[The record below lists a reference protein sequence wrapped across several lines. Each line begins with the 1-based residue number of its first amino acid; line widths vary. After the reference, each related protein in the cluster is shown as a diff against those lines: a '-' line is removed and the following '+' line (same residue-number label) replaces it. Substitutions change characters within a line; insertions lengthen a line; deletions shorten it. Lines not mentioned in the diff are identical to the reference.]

1 MGVDTGVLLT
11 MALTVTVGAGGD
23 NATEP
28 KEVLLC
34 WFGLDAQG
42 PAVTELIKGD
52 TIAAAIL
59 PIEAAGDGAGL
70 GTGVTGDRATPCV
83 PAEVAAGS
91 IEDGEGKD
99 GDAAGEAEVIGD
111 GRGDAAMLEG
121 VLDTDAVAG
130 DWGDIGGK
138 VGDEAGLSVVVAL
151 RDAVTGVGVAVTG
164 VGDAVTGV
172 GDAVTAVGDAVARV
186 GDDPKEL
193 GVVAIEPGAAVLG
206 DALMGLADVGT
217 AAGNDGMELED
228 GTGVEPGEVGVVV
241 GEDGVD
247 AVTGEGG
254 IGVDSGGE
262 GRVDVGGD

>member
-1 MGVDTGVLLT
+1 MI
-11 MALTVTVGAGGD
+11 
-23 NATEP
+23 
-28 KEVLLC
+28 
-34 WFGLDAQG
+34 
-42 PAVTELIKGD
+42 ELIRGD
-52 TIAAAIL
+52 IIAAAML
-59 PIEAAGDGAGL
+59 PVERAGDGAGF
-70 GTGVTGDRATPCV
+70 GTGVTGDRVTPCV
-83 PAEVAAGS
+83 PAEVAAAGT
-91 IEDGEGKD
+91 EDGEVKD
-99 GDAAGEAEVIGD
+99 GDTTGDAAVMRD
-111 GRGDAAMLEG
+111 GKGDAAMLGG
-121 VLDTDAVAG
+121 VLDTDATTGGGVH
-130 DWGDIGGK
+130 IGGK
-138 VGDEAGLSVVVAL
+138 VGGEAGLSVVVIAL
-151 RDAVTGVGVAVTG
+151 
-164 VGDAVTGV
+164 GDAVTGV

-228 GTGVEPGEVGVVV
+228 GKGVEPGEVGVVV

>member
-1 MGVDTGVLLT
+1 MRQRLG
-11 MALTVTVGAGGD
+11 
-23 NATEP
+23 
-28 KEVLLC
+28 LLC
-34 WFGLDAQG
+34 LDEQG
-42 PAVTELIKGD
+42 PAVIELIRGD
-52 TIAAAIL
+52 IIAAAML
-59 PIEAAGDGAGL
+59 PVERAGDGAGF
-70 GTGVTGDRATPCV
+70 GTGVTGDRVTPCV
-83 PAEVAAGS
+83 PAELAAAGT
-91 IEDGEGKD
+91 EDGEVKD
-99 GDAAGEAEVIGD
+99 GDTTGDAAVMRD
-111 GRGDAAMLEG
+111 GKGDAAMLGG
-121 VLDTDAVAG
+121 VLDTDATTG
-130 DWGDIGGK
+130 GGGDIGGK
-138 VGDEAGLSVVVAL
+138 VGGEAGLSVVVIAL
-151 RDAVTGVGVAVTG
+151 GDAVTG

-228 GTGVEPGEVGVVV
+228 GKGVEPGEVGVVV

>member
-52 TIAAAIL
+52 TIAAAML

-172 GDAVTAVGDAVARV
+172 GDAVTGVGDAVTGV
-186 GDDPKEL
+186 GDAPKEL
-193 GVVAIEPGAAVLG
+193 GAGAIEPVAAVVEDALVGLEDAGIAAGIDGVELG
-206 DALMGLADVGT
+206 DDK
-217 AAGNDGMELED
+217 
-228 GTGVEPGEVGVVV
+228 GVEPGEVV

-247 AVTGEGG
+247 AVVGDGA

>member
-1 MGVDTGVLLT
+1 MRQRLGLL
-11 MALTVTVGAGGD
+11 
-23 NATEP
+23 
-28 KEVLLC
+28 
-34 WFGLDAQG
+34 FLDEQG
-42 PAVTELIKGD
+42 PAVTELIRGD
-52 TIAAAIL
+52 IIAAAML
-59 PIEAAGDGAGL
+59 PVERAGDGAGF
-70 GTGVTGDRATPCV
+70 GTGVTGDRVTPCV
-83 PAEVAAGS
+83 PAEVAAAGT
-91 IEDGEGKD
+91 EDGEVKD
-99 GDAAGEAEVIGD
+99 GDTTGDAAVMRD
-111 GRGDAAMLEG
+111 GKGDAAMLGG
-121 VLDTDAVAG
+121 VLDTDATTGGGVH
-130 DWGDIGGK
+130 IGGK
-138 VGDEAGLSVVVAL
+138 VGGEAGLSVVVIAL
-151 RDAVTGVGVAVTG
+151 
-164 VGDAVTGV
+164 GDAVTGV

-228 GTGVEPGEVGVVV
+228 GKGVEPGEVGVVV